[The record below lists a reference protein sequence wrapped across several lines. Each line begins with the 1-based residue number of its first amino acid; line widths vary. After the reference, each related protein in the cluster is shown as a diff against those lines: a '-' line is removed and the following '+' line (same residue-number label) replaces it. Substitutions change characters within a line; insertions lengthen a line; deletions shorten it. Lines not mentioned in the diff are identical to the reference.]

1 MGETTVSQAKDA
13 TSVPDEYLL
22 DLTKGP
28 DNSQQQQAAP
38 APEQQAPEPEQD
50 SLPEKYKGKTLPE
63 IIEMHRNAESELG
76 RARNE
81 IGNVRRLADELLGI
95 RTAAVKPTAEN
106 PPARKKLTA
115 DDLLADPESA
125 VVAVAKEAA
134 DQRTSSAEERLGR
147 MEYELSLAR
156 FETKHP
162 DFRQTMEDEGFRAWV
177 QKSPLRTRLAYGAT
191 QGDFAAAD
199 ELFSLYS
206 EVQGNGGGEAAR
218 RPDQSEQARRAT
230 LARPGGS
237 TASRVVNSQQGKPI
251 WSREKLLEMR
261 MNNPEEF
268 ERLQPQILEAYAE
281 KRVR

>member
-1 MGETTVSQAKDA
+1 MGETTVSQAKDE
-13 TSVPDEYLL
+13 TSVPEEYLL

-28 DNSQQQQAAP
+28 DNSQQAAP
-38 APEQQAPEPEQD
+38 APEQAAEPEQD
-50 SLPEKYKGKTLPE
+50 PLPEKYKGKTLPE

-95 RTAAVKPTAEN
+95 RTAAAQPVAAN

-115 DDLLADPESA
+115 DDLLADPESS
-125 VVAVAKEAA
+125 VVSIAKEAA
-134 DQRTSSAEERLGR
+134 DERTQSAEQRLAR
-147 MEYELSLAR
+147 MEYELALGR
-156 FETKHP
+156 FEQKHP
-162 DFRQTMEDEGFRAWV
+162 TFRETMEDEGFRAWV

-206 EVQGNGGGEAAR
+206 EVQGSGERQEEAQ
-218 RPDQSEQARRAT
+218 RPNQSEQARRAT